1 MFNLKSEINKSMQ
14 WKKLEKLAK
23 KMRKIEM
30 RDMFEKDNK
39 RAEKYSLNL
48 ENMLVDFSK
57 NRIDDKVF
65 KALISLAKKA
75 KVQNK
80 INEMFEGKKINI
92 TENRAVL
99 HVALRNKENT
109 PIYVDG
115 ENVMPEINRVLA
127 KIKDFSE
134 AVRLGKF
141 VGYTGKK
148 LTNIVNIGIGG
159 SDLGP
164 KMAVEALKK
173 YMPKEMNC
181 YFISNIDGTACAEVL
196 NKVDPETTLFIVCS
210 KTFTTIETLTNART
224 CRKWLVD
231 ALGEH
236 ATSKHFVAVSTNA
249 KEVEKFG
256 IDVENM
262 FEFWDFVGGRYSMWS
277 AIGLIIAI
285 AVGYDNFE
293 KMLSGANAMDNH
305 FKTADL
311 DKNIPVVLAL
321 ISIWYN
327 NFFGIRNHVVVPYD
341 QYLTYLPAYLQQL
354 IMESNGKYVDLNNR
368 FIKYQTSPVIFGGAG
383 TDVQHSFFQ
392 MLHQGTSFVP
402 CDFIIP
408 AISHN
413 EMGEHHEILLA
424 NILAQSE
431 ALMMGKTTKEAA
443 EELKAKGLSKD
454 EVNKLKKYKTFKGNR
469 PSNTIIFKKIDP
481 FALGMLVAMYEHKTY
496 VEGVVWNI
504 ASFDQMG
511 VELGKQLALRILP
524 ELQGNKDDVKHDC
537 STSALI
543 GLIKRL
549 RK

>member
-1 MFNLKSEINKSMQ
+1 MFGLKKEINKTLS
-14 WKKLEKLAK
+14 WKRLENHAK
-23 KMRKIEM
+23 EMRKNEM
-30 RDMFEKDNK
+30 RNMFEKDPK
-39 RAEKYSLNL
+39 RAEKYTIRL
-48 ENMLVDFSK
+48 ENMHVDFSK
-57 NRIDDKVF
+57 NIINDKTL
-65 KALISLAKKA
+65 KYLLRLAKEVKLTS
-75 KVQNK
+75 K
-80 INEMFEGKKINI
+80 IDQMFRGDKINI
-92 TENRAVL
+92 TENRSVL
-99 HVALRNKENT
+99 HIALRNRDNT
-109 PIYVDG
+109 PIYVDDKDI
-115 ENVMPEINRVLA
+115 MPEINRVLG

-141 VGYTGKK
+141 KGSTGKK

-164 KMAVEALKK
+164 KMAVEALQK
-173 YMPKEMNC
+173 YMPKDMKC

-210 KTFTTIETLTNART
+210 KTFTTIETLTNAKS
-224 CRKWLVD
+224 CRKWLIE

-236 ATSKHFVAVSTNA
+236 AISKHFVAVSTNA
-249 KEVEKFG
+249 EKVSEFG
-256 IDVENM
+256 IDIENM

-285 AVGYDNFE
+285 AIGYENFE
-293 KMLSGANAMDNH
+293 KMLTGANAMDKH
-305 FKTADL
+305 FKTAEL
-311 DKNIPVVLAL
+311 SNNIPVILAL
-321 ISIWYN
+321 LSIWYN

-354 IMESNGKYVDLNNR
+354 VMESNGKFVDLNNE
-368 FIKYQTSPVIFGGAG
+368 FVKYQTSPVIFGGSG

-392 MLHQGTSFVP
+392 MLHQGTSFIP
-402 CDFIIP
+402 CDFIVP

-431 ALMMGKTTKEAA
+431 ALMKGKTIKEAA
-443 EELKAKGLSKD
+443 AELKKAGKSK
-454 EVNKLKKYKTFKGNR
+454 EEIARLKKYKSFKGNR

-481 FALGMLVAMYEHKTY
+481 YALGMLVAMYEHKTF
-496 VEGVVWNI
+496 VEGVIWNI
-504 ASFDQMG
+504 DSFDQMG
-511 VELGKQLALRILP
+511 VELGKQMALKILP
-524 ELQGNKDDVKHDC
+524 ELQGNPNNDDHDS

-543 GLIKRL
+543 NLIKGL